1 MTNVFD
7 DVPIEQVDMHQEQPQ
22 TSNIGAIS
30 NTSIVMSNT
39 ARTTPSN
46 PLTPTNIAQQSSLS
60 TTPLTITP
68 PGM

>member
-1 MTNVFD
+1 VKNVFD

-46 PLTPTNIAQQSSLS
+46 PLTTTNIEQQSSLS